1 MEKNKTISYTTKDI
15 IKITLNL
22 LIIYI
27 VGGFIISFVYSKT
40 SPIIYKNK
48 IEEKTIAL
56 KKLLPEADNIEK
68 IGIWKIHEKDAD
80 YYIAKKDGNI
90 IGYIIESY
98 GKGYSGYIEVL
109 VSLDNDMKVKNISI
123 LHHTETP
130 GLGDEIAKDYFIN
143 QFRGKDLDHLI
154 VQKNETDVYIQA
166 ISGAT
171 ISSRA
176 VTEDAVKNAVAF
188 LKNKLK
194 E

>member
-1 MEKNKTISYTTKDI
+1 MEKNKNDSYTTKDI
-15 IKITLNL
+15 IRITLNL

-27 VGGFIISFVYSKT
+27 IGGFIITLVYSQT

-48 IEEKTIAL
+48 IEEKNMAL
-56 KKLLPEADNIEK
+56 KKLIPEAESIEK
-68 IGIWKIHEKDAD
+68 IGTWKIHEKDAD
-80 YYIAKKDGNI
+80 YYLAKKDNKI

-109 VSLDNDMKVKNISI
+109 VSLDPDLKVKNISI

-130 GLGDEIAKDYFIN
+130 GLGDEIVKDYFIN
-143 QFRGKDLDHLI
+143 QFRGKDIDHLI
-154 VQKNETDVYIQA
+154 VQKNETNVYIQA
-166 ISGAT
+166 ITGAT

-188 LKNKLK
+188 LKNKLGQ
-194 E
+194 